1 MLKRVIFPGLIAC
14 VVLLV
19 ATVFA
24 ESGDQGSTPKPQ
36 TEPAPEISFQLVDYH
51 VHLKGGLT
59 LEQAIEHSKK
69 TGVRFGIA
77 ENCGVGFKVT
87 DDAGLKSYL
96 ATLEGKPVYKGM
108 QAEGR
113 EWVTMFSKEAI
124 ARFDYV
130 FTDAMTFTDRKG
142 RRTRLWIPAEV
153 HIEDKQDFMDVYVE
167 RIVAILSNE
176 PIDIYANPT
185 FLPQVI
191 AGEYDTLWTEQR
203 MDKVINAAFK
213 NGVAIEIN
221 ARFRIPSAKF
231 IKRAKAAGVKFSCG
245 TNNGD
250 ANLGNIEY
258 CRKMIWEYKLTKEDF
273 FSPKPDGQKPVQRK
287 GLPKAPTDQPPAQKS

>member
-19 ATVFA
+19 ATAFA
-24 ESGDQGSTPKPQ
+24 ESGNQGSTTKPQ
-36 TEPAPEISFQLVDYH
+36 TEPVPEISFQLVDYH

-113 EWVTMFSKEAI
+113 EWVTMFSKDAI

-142 RRTRLWIPAEV
+142 RRT
-153 HIEDKQDFMDVYVE
+153 Q
-167 RIVAILSNE
+167 S
-176 PIDIYANPT
+176 
-185 FLPQVI
+185 
-191 AGEYDTLWTEQR
+191 
-203 MDKVINAAFK
+203 
-213 NGVAIEIN
+213 
-221 ARFRIPSAKF
+221 
-231 IKRAKAAGVKFSCG
+231 
-245 TNNGD
+245 
-250 ANLGNIEY
+250 
-258 CRKMIWEYKLTKEDF
+258 
-273 FSPKPDGQKPVQRK
+273 
-287 GLPKAPTDQPPAQKS
+287 